1 MFFPCIIKRDKMEKR
16 KIIKFLGVL
25 VFLIGIIFSFGSGL
39 SFTGAFI
46 NYSPLIHSFG
56 FFLGIAF
63 LILGVVIF
71 STATLYHPS
80 PTLEQRV
87 IISSSIKQNPSLL
100 RLTEDA
106 VKDEAVQ
113 REMNHLIQELSKGNF
128 EAGLGHPGHI
138 EGTKVHYLRG
148 RNGAR
153 LYYQKRAE
161 KSYQIVAKSA
171 KGRNQEQVIN
181 KLKEIY

>member
-1 MFFPCIIKRDKMEKR
+1 MEKR
-16 KIIKFLGVL
+16 KIIKFFGLL
-25 VFLIGIIFSFGSGL
+25 IFLIGIIFSLNSSL
-39 SFTGAFI
+39 NLTGAFI
-46 NYSPLIHSFG
+46 SYESLIHPLSFS
-56 FFLGIAF
+56 LGIAF
-63 LILGVVIF
+63 LILGIIIF
-71 STATLYHPS
+71 STASLYHPS

-87 IISSSIKQNPSLL
+87 AVLSSIKQNPSLL

-106 VKDEAVQ
+106 VRDESVE
-113 REMNHLIQELSKGNF
+113 REMNHLIKELSKGNF

-153 LYYQKRAE
+153 LYYQKEGE
-161 KSYQIVAKSA
+161 KKYKIVAKSA
-171 KGRNQEQVIN
+171 KGRNQEQVIG